1 MTLVSVK
8 KASQIVGKN
17 EDAIKLL
24 VSEGKI
30 KAKEINGVLKIDHE
44 SLIDHYWY
52 KMLSAL
58 DVRIANDVLRDY
70 HHA

>member
-1 MTLVSVK
+1 MSLVSVK
-8 KASQIVGKN
+8 KAADIVGKN

-30 KAKEINGVLKIDHE
+30 NAKEINGVLTIDHE
-44 SLIDHYWY
+44 SLIDNYWY
-52 KMLSAL
+52 KMLRVAH
-58 DVRIANDVLRDY
+58 DVLRDY